1 MSGEVF
7 DPGRA
12 AFGFIDEIER
22 LRDQR
27 QVVERLNTELA
38 KYGFGAWVVTG
49 LPHPGGRME
58 DMMLLNGW
66 DPEWSSFYFKN
77 NLIKDDP
84 VGAHCFRS
92 TGPFE
97 WREAPYDAALWPNAK
112 KIMNSAADFGMVHGF
127 CVPIHTCEGF
137 QAVVSMAGEHVDL
150 SPLAKRALHLMSI
163 YAHAKA
169 VEVAKPLGEPRP
181 TLLTAREREVL
192 KWTSAG
198 KTVWEISVILGVS
211 RKTIDSH
218 LQSIAVK
225 LGTTNKVAA
234 VVAAL
239 RRGEITL

>member
-1 MSGEVF
+1 MSGEIF

-12 AFGFIDEIER
+12 AFEFIDEIER

-27 QVVERLNTELA
+27 QVIERLNRELA
-38 KYGFGAWVVTG
+38 KYGFPAWVVTG
-49 LPHPGGRME
+49 LPHPGGRLE

-66 DPEWSSFYFKN
+66 SPEWSSYYFKH

-97 WREAPYDAALWPNAK
+97 WREAPYDPILWPAAK
-112 KIMNSAADFGMVHGF
+112 KIMTLAADVGMVHGF

-137 QAVVSMAGEHVDL
+137 QAVVSMAGTHVDL
-150 SPLAKRALHLMSI
+150 SPVAKRALHLMSI

-169 VEVAKPLGEPRP
+169 VEVAKPACEASPP
-181 TLLTAREREVL
+181 LLTAREREVL
-192 KWTSAG
+192 KWTAAG
-198 KTVWEISVILGVS
+198 KTVWEISVILNIS
-211 RKTIDSH
+211 RKTVDTH

-225 LGTTNKVAA
+225 LDTPNKTAA
-234 VVAAL
+234 VVSAL
-239 RRGEITL
+239 RRGEIRL